1 MSTRIKVI
9 IVDDHPLF
17 RQGLRQVIE
26 ADSRFHLV
34 GEAGDG
40 ESGLRLI
47 QEKKPAIAVLDV
59 SLPKLSGLEVT
70 RQIKSRKLPTS
81 IIILTMY
88 KEEETF
94 NQALD
99 LGVKGFVLK
108 ENAVEDIVNSLAKV
122 AEGEHY
128 LSPSISSYLVR
139 RRSRADELA
148 AHKPGLED
156 LTKAERRILKL
167 IGEKKDQPGNR
178 RRTLHQ
184 PPNRGG
190 APRQYLRQARTPGQP
205 QSAAIRAR
213 KPFDSLS
220 FTPRTGIWT
229 GSNQYVVPRTKI
241 ATCAY
246 QKIGVPNN
254 YTSSAAHACS
264 RVPASRT

>member
-70 RQIKSRKLPTS
+70 RQVRSRKLPTS

-108 ENAVEDIVNSLAKV
+108 ENAAEDIVNSLAKV

-139 RRSRADELA
+139 RRNRADELA
-148 AHKPGLED
+148 ARKPGLDD

-167 IGEKKDQPGNR
+167 VGEKKTSR
-178 RRTLHQ
+178 EI
-184 PPNRGG
+184 
-190 APRQYLRQARTPGQP
+190 
-205 QSAAIRAR
+205 AAELFI
-213 KPFDSLS
+213 S
-220 FTPRTGIWT
+220 PRTVEAHRANISAKLELR
-229 GSNQYVVPRTKI
+229 GSHSLLQFALENRSVL
-241 ATCAY
+241 
-246 QKIGVPNN
+246 
-254 YTSSAAHACS
+254 
-264 RVPASRT
+264 

>member
-70 RQIKSRKLPTS
+70 RQVKSRKLPTS

-108 ENAVEDIVNSLAKV
+108 ENAAEDIVNSLAKV

-148 AHKPGLED
+148 ARKPGLDD

-167 IGEKKDQPGNR
+167 VGEKKTSR
-178 RRTLHQ
+178 EI
-184 PPNRGG
+184 
-190 APRQYLRQARTPGQP
+190 
-205 QSAAIRAR
+205 AAELFI
-213 KPFDSLS
+213 S
-220 FTPRTGIWT
+220 PRTVEAHRANISAKLELR
-229 GSNQYVVPRTKI
+229 GSHSLLQFALENRSVL
-241 ATCAY
+241 
-246 QKIGVPNN
+246 
-254 YTSSAAHACS
+254 
-264 RVPASRT
+264 

>member
-70 RQIKSRKLPTS
+70 RQIKSRELPTS

-167 IGEKKDQPGNR
+167 IGEKKTSR
-178 RRTLHQ
+178 EI
-184 PPNRGG
+184 
-190 APRQYLRQARTPGQP
+190 
-205 QSAAIRAR
+205 AAELFI
-213 KPFDSLS
+213 S
-220 FTPRTGIWT
+220 PRTVEAHRANISAKLELR
-229 GSNQYVVPRTKI
+229 GSHSLLQFALENRSI
-241 ATCAY
+241 L
-246 QKIGVPNN
+246 
-254 YTSSAAHACS
+254 
-264 RVPASRT
+264 

>member
-40 ESGLRLI
+40 DSGLRLI

-70 RQIKSRKLPTS
+70 RQVRSKKLPTS

-139 RRSRADELA
+139 RRNRADELA
-148 AHKPGLED
+148 ARKPGLDD

-167 IGEKKDQPGNR
+167 VGEKKTSR
-178 RRTLHQ
+178 EI
-184 PPNRGG
+184 
-190 APRQYLRQARTPGQP
+190 
-205 QSAAIRAR
+205 AAELFI
-213 KPFDSLS
+213 S
-220 FTPRTGIWT
+220 PRTVEAHRANISAKLELR
-229 GSNQYVVPRTKI
+229 GSHSLLQFALENRSVL
-241 ATCAY
+241 
-246 QKIGVPNN
+246 
-254 YTSSAAHACS
+254 
-264 RVPASRT
+264 